1 MPETPEITQ
10 PTDTSIA
17 DNVLSASPSQTVFR
31 NEFGKEINIS
41 GNFSEDAQA
50 RYNELIR
57 QRETTYDED
66 EIANLDRDIQELL
79 DQQFQNNQTYL
90 QSAEMQEAEQV
101 ASKTL
106 SSWDPRLARVD
117 AFYMNDSQ
125 NAPVVVPFSSVTA
138 ASSFEDLVFT
148 LPGKTAELAYRK
160 MQEQTTADGTKIA
173 QGTPTS
179 LMTTDLQAPVTNT
192 ADGEKSDTGGN
203 TIIQSKGNLS
213 GAAQVPFDV
222 DVYEQDPLFYGTTS
236 LMNPYSL
243 TKLVGSLELDSPGNV
258 TKNYMYDVRD
268 QRRFYGLSVD
278 ADSDFLTVSDPTV
291 SNIIK
296 WSNADRWGRTPYTY
310 QDFVYCKWFGI
321 IPNNRLITLRRYH
334 APTYDNLNFEGMEK
348 VPGREETKYFAP
360 RTTVVTYMGEDT
372 GNTLSDIFKFSTG
385 IVWTDVK
392 SDIWSVEGN
401 DAQDPQGTIDQM
413 FDGNG
418 GFTGAENPMFNSIVQ
433 SGNTLTGKI
442 LSFGK
447 FALGL
452 KQDSFGISQGAF
464 DQLSKMNVDPYENG
478 TYQNRI
484 KGPLDRIDTVKRR
497 DAGITFEQTFQ
508 IKCTY
513 VAKSIGGINPKAAIL
528 DIMNNCLEMVSP
540 DAVFWGGGHR
550 FNIKPSVYPFHDG
563 GWRDS
568 FMKKLYDGKIFGQN
582 GALSTILSGVKKFGA
597 SNSQGKDE
605 GIWSNITDKFKQ
617 YLGEGLGAIG
627 SVVSSVAGALF
638 GESSGNFINNFVKG
652 AVGEDAAEDG
662 KKKMNGLLGNLNT
675 LWRNKVLE
683 TTLMPSINAMNSLLI
698 GEPVGEWHMTV
709 GNPLNPIMTIGNLIC
724 SKMDVNCSDDLG
736 PDDFPNEIT
745 VTYTL
750 EHGMPRDKAS
760 IQSMFNRGMGKSYDL
775 PDYIKSA
782 SQYETKVD
790 HYTGGVFFREPAF
803 IQNTRMLA
811 QGMAANGYHNVST
824 FQNYQVDPGKVI
836 NNVGKNPATTLITK
850 FTPINTDSDITG
862 NDFTS
867 LASPSSN
874 LPVLRSLAITRQYTS

>member
-1 MPETPEITQ
+1 MPDTPEITQ
-10 PTDTSIA
+10 PTDTSTGSG
-17 DNVLSASPSQTVFR
+17 LTQTVFR

-41 GNFSEDAQA
+41 GNFSENAQA
-50 RYNELIR
+50 RYDELIR
-57 QRETTYDED
+57 QRESTYNEN
-66 EIANLDRDIQELL
+66 EIAELDLEIQELL
-79 DQQFQNNQTYL
+79 NQQFQNNQTYL
-90 QSAEMQEAEQV
+90 QSNEMREAEQS
-101 ASKTL
+101 ASKAL

-117 AFYMNDSQ
+117 AFYMSDDQ

-138 ASSFEDLVFT
+138 ASSFKDLVFT
-148 LPGKTAELAYRK
+148 LPGQAAADAYKIMQNQQTDKGDK
-160 MQEQTTADGTKIA
+160 MP

-179 LMTTDLQAPVTNT
+179 LMTTDLQEPVSNT
-192 ADGEKSDTGGN
+192 ADGEKSNVNGN
-203 TIIQSKGNLS
+203 TIRQSKGNLNL
-213 GAAQVPFDV
+213 AHQVPFDV
-222 DVYEQDPLFYGTTS
+222 DAYEQDPIFYGTTS

-243 TKLVGSLELDSPGNV
+243 TKLVGSLELDGPGSV

-278 ADSDFLTVSDPTV
+278 SDTDFLTVSDPTV

-385 IVWTDVK
+385 IVWTDAK
-392 SDIWSVEGN
+392 SNIWGVEGN
-401 DAQDPQGTIDQM
+401 DAQDPQATIDQM
-413 FDGNG
+413 FDGAG
-418 GFTGAENPMFNSIVQ
+418 GYSGAENPLFGNIIKM
-433 SGNTLTGKI
+433 GNTLTGKI

-464 DQLSKMNVDPYENG
+464 DKLSNMNVDPYENG

-484 KGPLDRIDTVKRR
+484 KGPLDRIDSVKRR
-497 DAGITFEQTFQ
+497 DAGITFEQSFQ

-550 FNIKPSVYPFHDG
+550 FQIKPSVYPFHDG

-568 FMKKLYDGKIFGQN
+568 FMKKLYDGNIFGPK

-597 SNSQGKDE
+597 SNSKGQDD
-605 GIWSNITDKFKQ
+605 GIWANITDKFKE

-652 AVGEDAAEDG
+652 AAGDNAAADG
-662 KKKMNGLLGNLNT
+662 ANKMNNLFLNLNT

-683 TTLMPSINAMNSLLI
+683 TTIMPSINAMNSLLI

-724 SKMDVNCSDDLG
+724 SKMDVECSDELG

-750 EHGMPRDKAS
+750 EHGMARDKAG

-790 HYTGGVFFREPAF
+790 HYTGGVFFREPAY

-811 QGMAANGYHNVST
+811 EGMAANGYHNVST
-824 FQNYQVDPGKVI
+824 FQNYKVDPGTTPS
-836 NNVGKNPATTLITK
+836 NTGKNPATTLITK
-850 FTPINTDSDITG
+850 FTPINTDGDIVG
-862 NDFTS
+862 NGLTS